1 MQTIRPGAVA
11 TGKIALKKAE
21 LEFVWCFIR
30 LINKW
35 KKMSTTKV
43 VEKTKSEDLTSHT
56 LSFLLS
62 SHIKVNQDILDSLV
76 GRDELTISEA
86 PNDEN
91 IIGSLVIDV
100 QKSTIRGQNC
110 LYVHQVWLLF

>member
-1 MQTIRPGAVA
+1 
-11 TGKIALKKAE
+11 
-21 LEFVWCFIR
+21 
-30 LINKW
+30 
-35 KKMSTTKV
+35 MSTTKV
-43 VEKTKSEDLTSHT
+43 VEKSQESEDLTSHT

-76 GRDELTISEA
+76 GRDELTISES
-86 PNDEN
+86 PNEEN

-110 LYVHQVWLLF
+110 LYVHQV

>member
-1 MQTIRPGAVA
+1 
-11 TGKIALKKAE
+11 
-21 LEFVWCFIR
+21 
-30 LINKW
+30 
-35 KKMSTTKV
+35 MSTTKV
-43 VEKTKSEDLTSHT
+43 VEKSQESEDLTSHT

-76 GRDELTISEA
+76 GRDELTISES
-86 PNDEN
+86 PNEVN

-110 LYVHQVWLLF
+110 LYVHQV

>member
-1 MQTIRPGAVA
+1 
-11 TGKIALKKAE
+11 
-21 LEFVWCFIR
+21 
-30 LINKW
+30 
-35 KKMSTTKV
+35 MSTTKV
-43 VEKTKSEDLTSHT
+43 VEKSQDSEDLTSHT

-76 GRDELTISEA
+76 GRDELTISES
-86 PNDEN
+86 PNEEN

-110 LYVHQVWLLF
+110 LYVHQV

>member
-1 MQTIRPGAVA
+1 
-11 TGKIALKKAE
+11 
-21 LEFVWCFIR
+21 
-30 LINKW
+30 
-35 KKMSTTKV
+35 MSA
-43 VEKTKSEDLTSHT
+43 SITSHT

-86 PNDEN
+86 PNKEN
-91 IIGSLVIDV
+91 IIGSLVIDI

-110 LYVHQVWLLF
+110 LYVHQVLKSIDSKSQITP

>member
-1 MQTIRPGAVA
+1 
-11 TGKIALKKAE
+11 
-21 LEFVWCFIR
+21 
-30 LINKW
+30 
-35 KKMSTTKV
+35 MSTTKV
-43 VEKTKSEDLTSHT
+43 VEKSQESEDLTSHT

-110 LYVHQVWLLF
+110 LYVHQV

>member
-1 MQTIRPGAVA
+1 
-11 TGKIALKKAE
+11 
-21 LEFVWCFIR
+21 
-30 LINKW
+30 
-35 KKMSTTKV
+35 MSTTKV
-43 VEKTKSEDLTSHT
+43 VEQSQESEDLTSHT

-76 GRDELTISEA
+76 GRDELTISES
-86 PNDEN
+86 PNEEN

-110 LYVHQVWLLF
+110 LYVHQV

>member
-1 MQTIRPGAVA
+1 
-11 TGKIALKKAE
+11 
-21 LEFVWCFIR
+21 
-30 LINKW
+30 
-35 KKMSTTKV
+35 MSTTKV

-110 LYVHQVWLLF
+110 LYVHQVWLLC